1 MTPSLTPSAAPA
13 RFDVSQR
20 LARHVAGL
28 KPSGIRKF
36 FDLVIGMDDV
46 VSLGV
51 GEPDFPAPEKVRR
64 HGIERLERGQTTYSS
79 NHGTLELRTA
89 IANYLDREFDCHY
102 DPATEVLVTVG
113 ASEALDVALRAI
125 INPGDEVIVV
135 EPCFVSYVPTVVM
148 AGGIPVI
155 LPTYQKDRYR
165 FDAAALEALI
175 TPKTKALFLN
185 YPSNP
190 TGGTLNRDDLTAL
203 ADVVRRHGLLVIAD
217 EIYAELT
224 YDGKHCSLAALPG
237 MKDHTIL
244 VSGFSK
250 GWAMTGWR
258 LGYVCAPA
266 ALTSQ
271 MVKIHQY
278 AIMCAPTL
286 SQYAGVVALEDCA
299 EDVAA
304 MREEYDRRRRLIVDG
319 FNSVGIKTLLPE
331 GAFYAFGSIEDLGFQ
346 SSEQFCMELL
356 EAEKVAVVPGNAFGD
371 CGEGMVRASY
381 ASSREKIELAVE
393 RIGRFLK
400 SRNG

>member
-1 MTPSLTPSAAPA
+1 MTTTLPRLSLESK
-13 RFDVSQR
+13 
-20 LARHVAGL
+20 LAHHVQGL

-51 GEPDFPAPEKVRR
+51 GEPDFPAPERVRR
-64 HGIERLERGQTTYSS
+64 HGIERLEKGQTTYSS
-79 NHGTLELRTA
+79 NHGLMELRTS
-89 IANYLDREFDCHY
+89 IASYLDRKFGCQY
-102 DPATEVLVTVG
+102 DPASEVLVTVG

-135 EPCFVSYVPTVVM
+135 EPCFVSYVPTVIL
-148 AGGIPVI
+148 AGGVPVI
-155 LPTYQKDRYR
+155 LPTYQKDRFR
-165 FDAAALEALI
+165 FDLAELERLI

-190 TGGTLNRDDLTAL
+190 TGGTLNHEDLTAL
-203 ADVVRRHGLLVIAD
+203 AEVVRRHDLLVIAD

-224 YDGKHCSLAALPG
+224 YDGQHSSLAALPD

-244 VSGFSK
+244 VNGFSK

-266 ALTSQ
+266 EITAQ

-286 SQYAGVVALEDCA
+286 SQYAGIVALEECDD
-299 EDVAA
+299 DVAR

-331 GAFYAFGSIEDLGFQ
+331 GAFYAFGSIEGLGFE

-356 EAEKVAVVPGNAFGD
+356 DAQKVAVVPGNAFGD
-371 CGEGMVRASY
+371 CGEGMIRASY
-381 ASSREKIELAVE
+381 ASSMEKIEMAVE
-393 RIGRFLK
+393 RMGRFLAA
-400 SRNG
+400 RR